1 MTNKIIIGGEEYT
14 DEYIRLDSINGI
26 NTSSLVGDMLE
37 IDQFKFRV
45 SWVDKS
51 NEDEVYQTKTG
62 AILRDS
68 NQKVYRLQHR
78 VMPNLLN
85 MPYATQVLYYQD
97 NALRLKMYFD
107 HADRVT
113 KTDFEVT
120 CISSVGIL
128 DKQTHYGGIYTGQTV
143 RAVIT
148 DIIGGAVPWGISST
162 LANYKVY
169 GWLPIESKR
178 EALHQLLFAFGAN
191 ILKNSSGDIYF
202 DFLQQTSVKQ
212 IPENRIF
219 FGGKAQFTPPATQVE
234 VVEHTYFQSAN
245 DETVTLFDNTAPG
258 STPAGNT
265 FVAFA
270 EAPCYDLQASAG
282 LTINSSDVNWAII
295 SGTGILTGKRYAH
308 QTGLALRTA
317 QGASGQ
323 DKVVRSSKCT
333 LVSMLTSANVSRRL
347 LSYYGSAQ
355 RFNIDIE
362 RLNEVVGDQVRFVSP
377 FGDTITGFLGSL
389 NWKCTSF
396 ERAQAEIIMNYEPTP
411 PGGGGG
417 FSNVAVIT
425 SNGNWTVP
433 ANVTEIHL
441 VLIGGGQG
449 GQGGRNGSAGTAGTG
464 VTSQA
469 GQTKN
474 GANGVGGAG
483 GAAGTGGHGGKV
495 FSALYQVTPGAS
507 LSASI
512 GAGGAGG
519 AVGGSY
525 GSEGGDTTVSGGGI
539 SASSGNGAIP
549 AEGYYD
555 IVNHVWYASEGGNG
569 TPGASGGSGGNV
581 SDNSGNMGG
590 NVGGKTGGRAGSVVS
605 SSAATSG
612 YLKPSENNY
621 ELTVVQTEYSSSQDI
636 PRMSGYELPSN
647 EQLPTYTEVDP
658 TTGNWSV
665 QSGHYTYQSNYRPY
679 KPTFSPLFNVSGNT
693 LTIVWYEQK
702 YTSGTGYRWYQY
714 TKTYQSYY
722 GAITPDWTAKQFAGG
737 GGGASATSN
746 GGNASNNNAGA
757 GASASAPSAPT
768 VRGTGGNG
776 GHGGGGGGGGG
787 GATITAKAGYTT
799 AVTKAGG
806 TAGAAGAGSAGS
818 SGAAGCVII
827 YY

>member
-1 MTNKIIIGGEEYT
+1 MTNKIIIGSEEYT

-51 NEDEVYQTKTG
+51 NVDEVYQTKTG

-107 HADRVT
+107 HADRLT
-113 KTDFEVT
+113 KTDFNVT
-120 CISSVGIL
+120 CISAVGIL
-128 DKQTHYGGIYTGQTV
+128 DKQTHYGGIYTGETV

-148 DIIGGAVPWGISST
+148 DIINGAIPWGISSE
-162 LANYKVY
+162 LANYRVY

-191 ILKNSSGDIYF
+191 ILKSNSGDIYF
-202 DFLQQTSVKQ
+202 DFLRQTSVKQ

-234 VVEHTYFQSAN
+234 VIEHTYFQSAN
-245 DETVTLFDNTAPG
+245 DETITLFDNTAPG

-270 EAPCYDLQASAG
+270 EAPCYSLQASAG
-282 LTINSSDVNWAII
+282 LTIDSYGVNWAII

-308 QTGLALRTA
+308 QTGLALRAA

-323 DKVVRSSKCT
+323 DKIVRSSKCT

-347 LSYYGSAQ
+347 LSYYGAAQ

-362 RLNEVVGDQVRFVSP
+362 RTNEVVGDQVRFTSP

-417 FSNVAVIT
+417 FNNVAVIT

-449 GQGGRNGSAGTAGTG
+449 GQGGKNGAAGTAGTS

-483 GAAGTGGHGGKV
+483 GAAGVGGHGGKV

-512 GAGGAGG
+512 GAGGSGG

-539 SASSGNGAIP
+539 SASSANGAIP

-555 IVNHVWYASEGGNG
+555 IVNHVWYAAEGGNG
-569 TPGASGGSGGNV
+569 TPGAAGGSGGNV

-590 NVGGKTGGRAGSVVS
+590 NVGSKTGGNAGSVVS
-605 SSAATSG
+605 SSGGTRTAYT
-612 YLKPSENNY
+612 KPADNSY
-621 ELTVVQTEYSSSQDI
+621 VQTVDESAGEYSSMFSIPYMTARKATVTETIPNDVTVNDI
-636 PRMSGYELPSN
+636 NGNFSIPSSYTQQSFAPIDTRGQTAIFASGRNFIIKFWHWYPMASKYRLVVR
-647 EQLPTYTEVDP
+647 TYT
-658 TTGNWSV
+658 SV
-665 QSGHYTYQSNYRPY
+665 QGTA
-679 KPTFSPLFNVSGNT
+679 SP
-693 LTIVWYEQK
+693 
-702 YTSGTGYRWYQY
+702 
-714 TKTYQSYY
+714 
-722 GAITPDWTAKQFAGG
+722 AWTASQFAGG
-737 GGGASATSN
+737 GGGASISAN
-746 GGNASNNNAGA
+746 GSNASNNNAGA

-787 GATITAKAGYTT
+787 GATITTHANYTGS

-818 SGAAGCVII
+818 NGAAGCVII